1 MFLVLAVP
9 EVPVL
14 ESAICVCVCVFITA
28 VPMKKLFAWGDWCV
42 CVFLLIVFF
51 VLSLC
56 CSTGVAAQQ
65 VFAPEHS
72 GVSLL
77 CKG

>member
-14 ESAICVCVCVFITA
+14 ESAICVCGCVFITA

-42 CVFLLIVFF
+42 CVCLLIILHLF
-51 VLSLC
+51 
-56 CSTGVAAQQ
+56 
-65 VFAPEHS
+65 
-72 GVSLL
+72 
-77 CKG
+77 